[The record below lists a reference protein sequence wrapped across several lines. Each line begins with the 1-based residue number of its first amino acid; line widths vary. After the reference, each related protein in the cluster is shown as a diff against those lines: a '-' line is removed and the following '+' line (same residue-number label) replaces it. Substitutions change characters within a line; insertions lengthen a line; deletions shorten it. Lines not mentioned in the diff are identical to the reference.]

1 MIVTV
6 TLNPALDKTVV
17 IPDFRAGQVN
27 RVASSRVDPGGKGV
41 NVSKVLMS
49 LGEASI
55 AAGLCGGHAGRQ
67 LLDGLER
74 LGIPTAFEYGPAETR
89 TNLKI
94 TTGPGGETTDVNEP
108 GAPVTPQQLQALE
121 ARLDALTG
129 LGDMIV
135 LAGSLPP
142 GVPADYYAG
151 LTRRQHM
158 RGVRVAV
165 DTSGAPLRQ
174 AALAAPD
181 LLKPNL
187 EELEQLTG
195 NHPESDAAIL
205 DACRPL
211 LARGTALVAV
221 TLGGEGAVL
230 VSRGGA
236 WRAQALPVTVQS
248 TVGSGD
254 AFTAA
259 LALGLQR
266 GMETEQ
272 LLALAAAA
280 GAVNAMT
287 GGTDVPDGA
296 QIRAMAVRAQLRR
309 LA

>member
-17 IPDFRAGQVN
+17 IPEFRAGQVN
-27 RVASSRVDPGGKGV
+27 RVVASRVDAGGKGV
-41 NVSKVLMS
+41 NVSKVLVS
-49 LGEASI
+49 LGEESI

-67 LLDGLER
+67 LLDGLEK
-74 LGIPTAFEYGPAETR
+74 LGIPTAFEYGTAETR

-108 GAPVTPQQLQALE
+108 GAPVTAQQLQALE
-121 ARLDALTG
+121 ARLNALTAA
-129 LGDMIV
+129 GDMLV
-135 LAGSLPP
+135 LSGSLPP
-142 GVPADYYAG
+142 GVPADFYAG
-151 LTRRQHM
+151 LTRRQHE
-158 RGVRVAV
+158 RGVCVAV
-165 DTSGAPLRQ
+165 DTSGEPLRQ
-174 AALAAPD
+174 AAQAAPD

-195 NHPESDAAIL
+195 NRPESDTAIL
-205 DACRPL
+205 DACSPL

-230 VSRGGA
+230 VSHGGA

-259 LALGLQR
+259 LALGIQR
-266 GMETEQ
+266 GMAAEQ
-272 LLALAAAA
+272 MLALAAAA

-287 GGTDVPDGA
+287 DGTDVPDGA
-296 QIRAMAVRAQLRR
+296 QIRALAARAQIQR